1 MPPVLRCWTMSLQR
15 RTIRQGGST
24 MAAARPALRELNLAL
39 PSNAKFDEIV
49 AKLKL
54 VLTLP
59 KGINGG
65 CDPCFSGLDKIA
77 VINEKI
83 ING

>member
-1 MPPVLRCWTMSLQR
+1 MPT
-15 RTIRQGGST
+15 
-24 MAAARPALRELNLAL
+24 RPALRELNLAL
-39 PSNAKFDEIV
+39 SSTAKFDAIV
-49 AKLKL
+49 AQLKL

-65 CDPCFSGLDKIA
+65 CDPCLSGLDKISL
-77 VINEKI
+77 INEKI

>member
-1 MPPVLRCWTMSLQR
+1 MATRPSLV
-15 RTIRQGGST
+15 
-24 MAAARPALRELNLAL
+24 REVHLAL
-39 PSNAKFDEIV
+39 PTNAKFEDLV
-49 AKLKL
+49 RQLKL

-65 CDPCFSGLDKIA
+65 CDPCLSGLDKLS

-83 ING
+83 IQG

>member
-1 MPPVLRCWTMSLQR
+1 MPRALKPVSAPGKRNLEDGMPV
-15 RTIRQGGST
+15 
-24 MAAARPALRELNLAL
+24 RPSLREVNLSV
-39 PSNAKFDEIV
+39 PSNAKFDDIV

-65 CDPCFSGLDKIA
+65 CDPCLSGLDKF
-77 VINEKI
+77 VVTNEKI
-83 ING
+83 IQG

>member
-1 MPPVLRCWTMSLQR
+1 
-15 RTIRQGGST
+15 
-24 MAAARPALRELNLAL
+24 MASRPTLREMNLAMA
-39 PSNAKFDEIV
+39 SNTKFDDLV
-49 AKLKL
+49 AHLKL

-65 CDPCFSGLDKIA
+65 CDPCLSGIDKIG

>member
-1 MPPVLRCWTMSLQR
+1 MPV
-15 RTIRQGGST
+15 
-24 MAAARPALRELNLAL
+24 RPTLRELNLAL
-39 PSNAKFDEIV
+39 PSNAKFDAIV
-49 AKLKL
+49 SQLKL

-65 CDPCFSGLDKIA
+65 CDPCLSGLDKIS

-83 ING
+83 IQG